1 MAAHNLPTP
10 LDFHQRIR
18 ALQHFRT
25 LPEAAQLTTI
35 GKRIRNILRKQPAP
49 PPLQPE
55 QLQEE
60 AEQALARHLHALQP
74 PQDYIQQLEQLA
86 TLHAPIDR
94 FFKDVMVLCEDATLR
109 NNRLALL
116 HQINQQLNRVA
127 DLSKLN

>member
-55 QLQEE
+55 QLQEK